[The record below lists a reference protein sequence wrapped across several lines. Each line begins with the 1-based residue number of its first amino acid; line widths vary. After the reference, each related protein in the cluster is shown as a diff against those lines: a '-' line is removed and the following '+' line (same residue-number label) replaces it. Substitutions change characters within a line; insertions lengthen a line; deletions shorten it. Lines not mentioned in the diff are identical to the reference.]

1 MKRETMPDKE
11 MFLTPEG
18 KQKLEEE
25 LEYLCSVKRPQVA
38 QRIRAAKEEG
48 DIMENAGY
56 DEAKNEQAFVEGRI
70 LTIESILKN
79 AVLIEEEGP
88 SDRVRLG
95 SRVTVVERGEEPE
108 TFRIV
113 GSAEAD
119 PGNGLISNESPL
131 GEALL
136 GHEMGEEVAVNTPGG
151 LLYFTIAE
159 IQ

>member
-1 MKRETMPDKE
+1 MAEKKV
-11 MFLTPEG
+11 FLTPEG
-18 KQKLEEE
+18 RRKLEEE
-25 LEYLCSVKRPQVA
+25 LEYLRSVKRPQVA

-48 DIMENAGY
+48 DINENAGY
-56 DEAKNEQAFVEGRI
+56 DEAKNEQAFLEGRI
-70 LTIESILKN
+70 LTIESLLKN

-95 SRVTVVERGEEPE
+95 SRVTVRERGGEPE

-119 PGNGLISNESPL
+119 PSNGLISNESPL
-131 GEALL
+131 GSALL
-136 GHEMGEEVAVNTPGG
+136 GHSVGDEVAVHTPDG
-151 LLYFTIAE
+151 LLYFTIVK